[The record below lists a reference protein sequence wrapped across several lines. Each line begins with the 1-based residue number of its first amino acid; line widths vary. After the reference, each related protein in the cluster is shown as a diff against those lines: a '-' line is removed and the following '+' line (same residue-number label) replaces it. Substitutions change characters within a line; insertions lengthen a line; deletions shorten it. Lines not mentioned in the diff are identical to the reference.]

1 MLVPVFNRLA
11 ARMAPRLHRA
21 FRNGAL
27 APKEAG
33 FDAWRL
39 HRPRE
44 PDVVVDHRARPN
56 RNPSGCRLVEIVED
70 DLVTRHFAEK
80 VREHVDRHLLAW
92 AASIAEAERREAGV
106 VANRIR
112 LPVGHREHGAKAAIG
127 DAGLAAVA
135 HGERRD
141 VERAARQTDLLAF
154 RLVDIGA
161 RWHAEKAFR
170 LESLGF

>member
-1 MLVPVFNRLA
+1 MLVTVFNRLA

-80 VREHVDRHLLAW
+80 VGEHVDRHLLTG
-92 AASIAEAERREAGV
+92 AAPIAEAERREAGV
-106 VANRIR
+106 IADGRR
-112 LPVGHREHGAKAAIG
+112 RPTGHREHSAEAAVG
-127 DAGLAAVA
+127 KAGLAAVA
-135 HGERRD
+135 HRKGRD
-141 VERAARQTDLLAF
+141 VERATRQTDLLAF
-154 RLVDIGA
+154 RL
-161 RWHAEKAFR
+161 
-170 LESLGF
+170 